1 MKKAIP
7 YRIYIIHQEQKHFLQ
22 LKEKIEDLWKQLPLK
37 SYPLEI
43 VENPSE
49 TILITDKQFSI
60 GLYIATF
67 ESKKSESCK
76 KSMELLINNRV
87 DIVPLVKDIEQA
99 NELIPATLRK
109 VNALS
114 LNNSYSFKSVAI
126 TLILRLLTTYE
137 KRKLF
142 ISYSRKDSAKLADQ
156 IWEALSK
163 RGFQVF
169 LDLYSIQQGVVD
181 FQERIETELSN
192 MDFLLLIESP
202 NALQSKWVE
211 YEILFALKQRMG
223 LLSLSWPDVLRPNS
237 PLSRDLLNHRFEIE
251 KSEFHKPDNTVS
263 SSQLEEIISKIE
275 FFHANAILRRL
286 RNLMSGVIY
295 ELEAR
300 NVDWNFEKVTSLI
313 IKNNT
318 ALDHYYYLN
327 FVPRIPDVYDL
338 FKLDTWKSSETIKP
352 QNKILFHTK
361 LPIQENKENLLD
373 WVRKFRKSQ
382 MYDEDFL
389 LYKLNEILGGSSNDE

>member
-1 MKKAIP
+1 MKQAIP
-7 YRIYIIHQEQKHFLQ
+7 YKIYIIHCQEQKHFLQ
-22 LKEKIEDLWKQLPLK
+22 LKKQLEELWKELPLK

-43 VENPSE
+43 EENPSD
-49 TILITDKQFSI
+49 TIQITDKQFSI
-60 GLYIATF
+60 GLYIATV
-67 ESKKSESCK
+67 ESKKSDSCRK
-76 KSMELLINNRV
+76 IIKLLINNRV
-87 DIVPLVKDIEQA
+87 DIVPLVNNIEQA
-99 NELIPATLRK
+99 KDLIPELLRK

-114 LNNSYSFKSVAI
+114 LNNSYSFKSIAI

-142 ISYSRKDSAKLADQ
+142 ISYSRKDGAKLADQ

-169 LDLYSIQQGVVD
+169 LDLYSIQQAVVD

-192 MDFLLLIESP
+192 MDFLLLIDSP
-202 NALQSKWVE
+202 DALQSEWVE

-223 LLSLSWPDVLRPNS
+223 LLSLSLPDVVRLNS
-237 PLSRDLLNHRFEIE
+237 PLSRDLLNHRFEIK
-251 KSEFHKPDNTVS
+251 KSGFNKSDNTVS
-263 SSQLEEIISKIE
+263 QSQLKKIISKIE

-295 ELEAR
+295 ELETR

-313 IKNNT
+313 IKNNI
-318 ALDHYYYLN
+318 ASDYYYLN

-338 FKLDTWKSSETIKP
+338 FKLDTWHNSEMINQ

-361 LPIQENKENLLD
+361 LPIQDNKRKLLN
-373 WVRKFRKSQ
+373 WVHEPRESQ
-382 MYDEDFL
+382 IYDEDFL
-389 LYKLNEILGGSSNDE
+389 LYKLNEILGAIK